1 MVVAVITAAAMGG
14 AHRATAIGF
23 VSAFS
28 RLPVVP
34 VPSAQTLSTCPHA
47 SAGRFP
53 DQRKLSQL
61 VAILN
66 SINVPVCF
74 TVLVAGLK
82 HGRLAR

>member
-1 MVVAVITAAAMGG
+1 MGTEQKVAVEREVFALFHPALT
-14 AHRATAIGF
+14 RE
-23 VSAFS
+23 AFMFTDFT
-28 RLPVVP
+28 P
-34 VPSAQTLSTCPHA
+34 A
-47 SAGRFP
+47 
-53 DQRKLSQL
+53 DL